1 MIKKGT
7 MQPIKKILG
16 YIIGIIGI
24 LLIIIKETTLNFVTN
39 TGFFIDKFYFSVL
52 SILLIISAYFLI
64 IAGRRI

>member
-39 TGFFIDKFYFSVL
+39 TGFFIDKFYFSIL

>member
-7 MQPIKKILG
+7 MQQTKKILG
-16 YIIGIIGI
+16 YIIGILGI
-24 LLIIIKETTLNFVTN
+24 SLIFAKEGALSLVAN
-39 TGFFIDKFYFSVL
+39 TGIFIGNFYFSVL